1 MRKKILLM
9 AIILIGLSSLE
20 AQESQATTFNPGSVY
35 LYPGSGNEQLMI
47 NTYIWGQVRNPG
59 LYKIPDNTDLLT
71 LISSAGGP
79 TENAKLSKIK
89 IIRPTTQG
97 EKIIYVNLQEYMKT
111 GDMKLIP
118 IMQPGDT
125 IFVAGTAFYA
135 VERVASFLGNLIIF
149 FSVYTMITAS
159 K

>member
-1 MRKKILLM
+1 MKKILLM
-9 AIILIGLSSLE
+9 AVILIGLSSLE
-20 AQESQATTFNPGSVY
+20 AQDSQTTTFNPGSVY

-79 TENAKLSKIK
+79 TENAKMSKIK

-149 FSVYTMITAS
+149 FSVYTMITNS